1 MKTKYF
7 IFTLALISGSAYAQ
21 SSGFEGFNVGLGL
34 GYVQPDVVYTDNLS
48 GYYKWEKNDLVVH
61 IDASY
66 HKAINATWLV
76 GIGLTSD
83 LNDTNAGTKS
93 EAYGPVET
101 TLKKHRSIY
110 IQPTYAIDGASAAF
124 AKIGRHS
131 IRVNG
136 IGQPGSF
143 WIDDIFSTH
152 GIGYGAGYK
161 KLINKNFF
169 AQAEIQIVDYKD
181 KSFSDGGI
189 EWAYKQ
195 KTAAGIFTAGY
206 KF

>member
-1 MKTKYF
+1 M
-7 IFTLALISGSAYAQ
+7 
-21 SSGFEGFNVGLGL
+21 
-34 GYVQPDVVYTDNLS
+34 GYVQPEVIYTDNLS

-61 IDASY
+61 VDASY

-161 KLINKNFF
+161 KLISKNFF

-181 KSFSDGGI
+181 KSFDDIGI
-189 EWAYKQ
+189 NWAYKQ
-195 KTAAGIFTAGY
+195 KQRRVFLRQVTNSERFTG
-206 KF
+206 